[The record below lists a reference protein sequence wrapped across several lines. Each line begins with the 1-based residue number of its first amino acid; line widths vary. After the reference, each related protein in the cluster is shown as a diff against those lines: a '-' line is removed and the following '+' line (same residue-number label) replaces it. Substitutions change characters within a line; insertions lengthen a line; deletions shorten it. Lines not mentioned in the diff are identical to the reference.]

1 MRVLVKILGVI
12 NIVMGVIVLLGSKPN
27 GFNAVTITI
36 AISLFISALVY
47 FYLGYLGDQNEST
60 GEYKIKTNKEIDKLK
75 KTITE
80 LQTKLNS
87 LTPKEKTIETTHT
100 ETTDQAN

>member
-1 MRVLVKILGVI
+1 MRVLVKILGI
-12 NIVMGVIVLLGSKPN
+12 IDIVMGVIVLLGSKPN
-27 GFNAVTITI
+27 GFNAITITM
-36 AISLFISALVY
+36 AISFFIAALVY

-60 GEYKIKTNKEIDKLK
+60 WEYKTKTNKEIDKLK

-87 LTPKEKTIETTHT
+87 LTPKEETMETTPT